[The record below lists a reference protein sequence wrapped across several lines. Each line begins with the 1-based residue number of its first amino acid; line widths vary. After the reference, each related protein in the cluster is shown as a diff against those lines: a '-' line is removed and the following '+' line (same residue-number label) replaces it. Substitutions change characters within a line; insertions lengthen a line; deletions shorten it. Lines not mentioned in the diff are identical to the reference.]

1 MIDHTISPF
10 IAILN
15 LLLLYDAINGKKYNI
30 RNSSSAAL
38 FGHGVVSMNS
48 MNSVFVSIEL
58 SAVEPVD
65 SNLEEC
71 IIEL

>member
-1 MIDHTISPF
+1 MMQSMEK
-10 IAILN
+10 N
-15 LLLLYDAINGKKYNI
+15 NI
-30 RNSSSAAL
+30 RNSFSAAL